1 MVRTLQVIFFF
12 FFFNANV
19 QSANSLSMLIKIPDP
34 LEYSE
39 EELSKKLAVQISD
52 LDDVKNL
59 KLGKITTVLSIAL
72 ITILTLLTLA
82 LYKNNKLRAR
92 ANKLLKQKNAELL
105 AEKERAENANAVKAQ
120 FLSTITHELRTPL
133 YAVTGLT
140 HLLLEE
146 NPTENQKEHL
156 NSLRFSGEYLLSL
169 INNILDLNKL
179 EANKVEVEIT
189 SFNLKKRI
197 SDVLIAL
204 NKAAED
210 RGNILNLNFDQ
221 KIPKRL
227 KGDPLKISQILINLI
242 GNAIKFTKGGEIN
255 IHVLKIKDIGEH
267 KMLLYFEVEDNGVGI
282 SEKKKYDIF
291 ENFNQ
296 ESLAV
301 NRKYGGTGLGLSIVK
316 NLLSLLGSEIKLTS
330 TVGKGSKFYFELEFE
345 TFSENEVKNQ
355 IKKPSSNVNFEEM
368 EGKRVLI
375 VEDNKINQLITRKI
389 LEKNK
394 IICEVAD
401 NGETAVEMAQNFNY
415 DLILMDIHMPGI
427 SGVEATNRIRKFDMR
442 TPVIALTAVTL
453 ADHMDEFYANGITD
467 VIPKPYKTEEFF
479 LKLQKGFRGL
489 YEINS

>member
-1 MVRTLQVIFFF
+1 MVRTLLFVFFLSF
-12 FFFNANV
+12 LNINPA
-19 QSANSLSMLIKIPDP
+19 SASLQGLIAEASTD
-34 LEYSE
+34 LLYDE
-39 EELSKKLAVQISD
+39 EDLTQQIKAKTD
-52 LDDVKNL
+52 EIEDIKNL
-59 KLGKITTVLSIAL
+59 KLGKITTILSIAL

-92 ANKLLKQKNAELL
+92 ANKLLKQKNAELI
-105 AEKERAENANAVKAQ
+105 AEKERAENASAVKAQ

-210 RGNILNLNFDQ
+210 RGNKLNLNFDS
-221 KIPKRL
+221 KIPKRV

-242 GNAIKFTKGGEIN
+242 GNAIKFTKNGQIN
-255 IHVLKIKDIGEH
+255 IHVLKVKDVDGN
-267 KMLLYFEVEDNGVGI
+267 KMVLYFEVEDNGVGI

-296 ESLAV
+296 ESLEV

-316 NLLSLLGSEIKLTS
+316 NLLSLLDSEIKLNS
-330 TVGKGSKFYFELEFE
+330 TVGKGSKFFFELEFGLYQE
-345 TFSENEVKNQ
+345 SE
-355 IKKPSSNVNFEEM
+355 ITKKEKALSTINFKEM
-368 EGKRVLI
+368 EGRRVLI

-401 NGETAVEMAQNFNY
+401 NGEIAVEKAKKFSY

-427 SGVEATNRIRKFDMR
+427 SGVEATNQIRKFDMR

-479 LKLQKGFRGL
+479 LKLQKVFRGE
-489 YEINS
+489 YEVKI

>member
-1 MVRTLQVIFFF
+1 MVRTLHALFFLF
-12 FFFNANV
+12 FLNANIL
-19 QSANSLSMLIKIPDP
+19 SANSFGMLIKIPDP
-34 LEYSE
+34 LEYTEAELTEDLTLQVSE
-39 EELSKKLAVQISD
+39 IEN
-52 LDDVKNL
+52 VKNL

-105 AEKERAENANAVKAQ
+105 AEKERAENANAIKAQ

-210 RGNILNLNFDQ
+210 RGNVLNLNFDS

-255 IHVLKIKDIGEH
+255 IHVLKVEDVGEH
-267 KMLLYFEVEDNGVGI
+267 KILLYFEVEDNGVGI
-282 SEKKKYDIF
+282 SEKKRYDIF

-296 ESLAV
+296 ESLEI

-316 NLLSLLGSEIKLTS
+316 NLLSLLGSEIQLNS
-330 TVGKGSKFYFELEFE
+330 TVGEGSKFFFELEFE
-345 TFSENEVKNQ
+345 LFDQSTITVKQ
-355 IKKPSSNVNFEEM
+355 KALSKVNFEEM
-368 EGKRVLI
+368 EGKKVLI

-394 IICEVAD
+394 IVCEVAD
-401 NGETAVEMAQNFNY
+401 NGEIAVEKAQNFSY

-479 LKLQKGFRGL
+479 LKLQKAFRGE
-489 YEINS
+489 YAMES

>member
-1 MVRTLQVIFFF
+1 MLTEVP
-12 FFFNANV
+12 
-19 QSANSLSMLIKIPDP
+19 NSLLYTEAELTQKIEDKN
-34 LEYSE
+34 SE
-39 EELSKKLAVQISD
+39 IE
-52 LDDVKNL
+52 DVKNL

-105 AEKERAENANAVKAQ
+105 AEKERAEKASAVKAQ

-179 EANKVEVEIT
+179 EANKVEVEVT

-210 RGNILNLNFDQ
+210 RGNVLNLNFDSN
-221 KIPKRL
+221 IPKTL

-242 GNAIKFTKGGEIN
+242 GNAIKFTKSGEIN
-255 IHVLKIKDIGEH
+255 IHVLKAKDIDAH
-267 KMLLYFEVEDNGVGI
+267 KILLYFEVEDNGVGI

-296 ESLAV
+296 ESLEI

-316 NLLSLLGSEIKLTS
+316 NLLSLLGSEIQLNS
-330 TVGKGSKFYFELEFE
+330 TVGKGSKFFFELEFGLFEE
-345 TFSENEVKNQ
+345 TEVSV
-355 IKKPSSNVNFEEM
+355 KKKVLAKVNFEEM
-368 EGKRVLI
+368 EGKKVLI

-394 IICEVAD
+394 IVCEVAD
-401 NGETAVEMAQNFNY
+401 NGEIAVEKAENFSY

-427 SGVEATNRIRKFDMR
+427 SGVEATKRIRKFDMR

-479 LKLQKGFRGL
+479 LKLQKAFRGE
-489 YEINS
+489 YAMDS